1 MWAALLIYLFVQ
13 TGAWT
18 QALFALASGDPSDA
32 EGAARRQSQFKV
44 LCEVSTF
51 HTDNY
56 CSHELTHRSFF
67 LRVPTEVAAI
77 PSSLHTLP

>member
-18 QALFALASGDPSDA
+18 QALFALASGDPSDP
-32 EGAARRQSQFKV
+32 EDAARRQSQFKV
-44 LCEVSTF
+44 LCEVSILYTE
-51 HTDNY
+51 DY
-56 CSHELTHRSFF
+56 RSHELTHRSFF